1 MIPAVAFL
9 ERKRE
14 WDVQRA
20 ANVTSGGRR
29 QRRDAETDHMQLKN
43 GLPLHWDRSIDFA
56 EHQHWHG
63 VDWFVLAH
71 VGDVIIDLVVD
82 D

>member
-1 MIPAVAFL
+1 
-9 ERKRE
+9 
-14 WDVQRA
+14 
-20 ANVTSGGRR
+20 
-29 QRRDAETDHMQLKN
+29 MQLKN

-63 VDWFVLAH
+63 VDWFVLAY
-71 VGDVIIDLVVD
+71 VGDVIIDSVVD

>member
-1 MIPAVAFL
+1 
-9 ERKRE
+9 
-14 WDVQRA
+14 
-20 ANVTSGGRR
+20 
-29 QRRDAETDHMQLKN
+29 MQLKN